1 MKKLNPQEQAKLEQL
16 LQEAAK
22 LMKQGTESDK
32 LQDFES
38 IEIELRD
45 QLRQRVAPVLA
56 EVFLSQTQSESQKHK
71 EG

>member
-1 MKKLNPQEQAKLEQL
+1 MKKLNPEEQVKLEQL
-16 LQEAAK
+16 LQEAAR

-45 QLRQRVAPVLA
+45 QLRQRVAPILA
-56 EVFLSQTQSESQKHK
+56 EVFLSQTQSERQKHK
-71 EG
+71 ER